1 MRGVVEMLDLM
12 GIGIFS
18 LVMYIVIILVLMM
31 IFKRKASESM
41 LWSYLVLVIVGGIH
55 SKAGIAKVFTTSFK
69 VGITSEV
76 VYAAMGFVF
85 MSFIMQKTGVIM
97 RLVNIL
103 NSVIGRLPGGSGYV
117 STMGSALFGMVSGSG
132 SGNAAAIGSITIP
145 WMMKTGWSQERAT
158 LICAGNA
165 GMGMI
170 FPPSTSMLLLL
181 GMDSIANELPSG
193 TLYVGLLG
201 AAFIVLLYRLGVI
214 FYFAKKDGL
223 KPVPEDE
230 IMPFSQ
236 ALKEN
241 GSSLLIFLGVIIPLL
256 ATMGP
261 TGAWVKAAL
270 NAGIKTGFKSI
281 SIVFWIPIVM
291 SFFTI
296 VEGWKFLP
304 HNAGGWNKLIKG
316 SIDKYSDVGML
327 LFTAF
332 AASNVLN
339 HLGMTNE
346 VKAVFTHMGNY
357 SSTLVVVVIAI
368 LITMMVGPFSGTAT
382 TSALGAAVYA
392 ALRAIGLPPVIC
404 CVAFLNLISN
414 EGAIPP
420 NAAPLYIASGISGLE
435 DPSRIFKPILLYFVL
450 PTAFIAVLIMLKII
464 PVIGA

>member
-1 MRGVVEMLDLM
+1 
-12 GIGIFS
+12 
-18 LVMYIVIILVLMM
+18 
-31 IFKRKASESM
+31 
-41 LWSYLVLVIVGGIH
+41 
-55 SKAGIAKVFTTSFK
+55 
-69 VGITSEV
+69 
-76 VYAAMGFVF
+76 
-85 MSFIMQKTGVIM
+85 
-97 RLVNIL
+97 
-103 NSVIGRLPGGSGYV
+103 
-117 STMGSALFGMVSGSG
+117 
-132 SGNAAAIGSITIP
+132 
-145 WMMKTGWSQERAT
+145 
-158 LICAGNA
+158 
-165 GMGMI
+165 
-170 FPPSTSMLLLL
+170 
-181 GMDSIANELPSG
+181 
-193 TLYVGLLG
+193 
-201 AAFIVLLYRLGVI
+201 
-214 FYFAKKDGL
+214 
-223 KPVPEDE
+223 
-230 IMPFSQ
+230 
-236 ALKEN
+236 
-241 GSSLLIFLGVIIPLL
+241 
-256 ATMGP
+256 MGP